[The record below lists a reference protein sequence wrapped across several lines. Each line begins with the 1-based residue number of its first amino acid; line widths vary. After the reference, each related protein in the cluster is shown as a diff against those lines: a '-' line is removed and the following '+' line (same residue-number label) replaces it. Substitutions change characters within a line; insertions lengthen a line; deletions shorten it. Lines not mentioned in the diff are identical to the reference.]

1 MGQVVAKELM
11 AAIKVNN
18 MQIPIDVEMQEA
30 IDAGADP
37 IKVMKMKLQYDADD
51 AIAAGADSNLVNQAL
66 QSDLKQITLPKKP
79 SVGQSISAGV
89 GAGLA
94 GLGATVRYDLP
105 ALLADV
111 LKDKGAA
118 KELRSE
124 KAKMFESLRNLPAFE
139 QSPTATNIGQTIG
152 QEALPAAAS
161 MAAPLG
167 GTASLL
173 KGAGKLGALGAAS
186 GFARDPGQV
195 EDPMGARLGQAV
207 TGGVTGAAFGAV
219 TGIPG
224 SLVGLSKNPA
234 VQRFT
239 SKIPFVGTKGYFT
252 EQAKEIN
259 RDVLKLMDDVR
270 GHPEVKDLR
279 ELESH
284 LYREVEAKVG
294 DQVIKREGADKLITK
309 AKDMIKLGRG
319 PTDLNPAELSAMREL
334 ERFEREAPM
343 NYMQTRALKERVADS
358 IYNPSTGIEKYSK
371 LGNIVERTELSVL
384 DNAAHQAAKTVG
396 MGNQYLAAKA
406 VTQERVAY
414 EKLTELWKAA
424 PLKGTSD
431 DVVDL
436 NKWAN
441 GAKKYLSKEG
451 SKRMPP
457 LLRNKVTKTLTGLV
471 ETIKRSPIAVE
482 TLAKQGRLMSFAN
495 MTTAIAGGGLGY
507 AMGMTPKTIL
517 LSMAGGTYVMSALIK
532 HPQLALAFEK
542 LGGMSP
548 TSMKFKQ
555 LSTQVIEGLVNN
567 MGQEAP
573 AEQEPTNG
581 TPL

>member
-1 MGQVVAKELM
+1 
-11 AAIKVNN
+11 
-18 MQIPIDVEMQEA
+18 MQIPIDQEMQEA
-30 IDAGADP
+30 IDAGANP
-37 IKVMKMKLQYDADD
+37 VEVMKMKLQYDADD

-139 QSPTATNIGQTIG
+139 QSPTATTIGQIIG
-152 QEALPAAAS
+152 QEALPMSAS
-161 MAAPLG
+161 LAVPLG
-167 GTASLL
+167 GSAGIL

-186 GFARDPGQV
+186 GFVREPGQV

-207 TGGVTGAAFGAV
+207 TGGATGAAFGGAL
-219 TGIPG
+219 GIPG
-224 SLVGLSKNPA
+224 TIAGLAKNPA

-239 SKIPFVGTKGYFT
+239 SRIPIVGTKGHF
-252 EQAKEIN
+252 EKQAKEIN
-259 RDVLKLMDDVR
+259 KDILDLMDDVK
-270 GHPEVKDLR
+270 GNPGVKDLG

-284 LYREVEAKVG
+284 MYRGIEDKIG
-294 DQVIKREGADKLITK
+294 DQIIKREGADKLISK
-309 AKDMIKLGRG
+309 AKDMIKLGRNSA
-319 PTDLNPAELSAMREL
+319 DLSPAELAAIREL
-334 ERFEREAPM
+334 ERFERETAM
-343 NYMQTRALKERVADS
+343 TYKATRALKERVADS
-358 IYNPSTGIEKYSK
+358 IYSPATGIEKYSK
-371 LGNIVERTELSVL
+371 LGNIVERTELAVL
-384 DNAAHQAAKTVG
+384 DNAAHAAARTVG
-396 MGNQYLAAKA
+396 MGNQYLAAKTL
-406 VTQERVAY
+406 TQERVAY
-414 EKLTELWKAA
+414 DKLLELWKSS
-424 PLKGTSD
+424 PLKGNASD
-431 DVVDL
+431 IVDL

-451 SKRMPP
+451 SKRIPP
-457 LLRNKVTKTLTGLV
+457 LLRNKVIKTLTGLV
-471 ETIKRSPIAVE
+471 ETIKRSPLAVE

-517 LSMAGGTYVMSALIK
+517 LTMAGGTYVMSALIK

-548 TSMKFKQ
+548 SSMKFKQ

-573 AEQEPTNG
+573 AEQEQQDGP
-581 TPL
+581 PI